1 MAGAY
6 EISCPDSQCPK
17 EGVFLIDEI
26 EKIVGKE
33 LSDKHMGF
41 RLNTGKNKNKE
52 TLFPESAT
60 IIFFNCLHAS
70 CQEI

>member
-33 LSDKHMGF
+33 LADKHMGF
-41 RLNTGKNKNKE
+41 RLNTGMVNW
-52 TLFPESAT
+52 
-60 IIFFNCLHAS
+60 I
-70 CQEI
+70 

>member
-33 LSDKHMGF
+33 LADKHMGF
-41 RLNTGKNKNKE
+41 RLNTGMVNW
-52 TLFPESAT
+52 
-60 IIFFNCLHAS
+60 IIIKH
-70 CQEI
+70 